1 MQNQEW
7 GTTTNPNPG
16 SNPNSKKKSPNLKSI
31 ENPSTNESIQTN
43 PKKGVKSLH
52 LRDKRLE
59 GAAKRVL
66 NFIGV

>member
-7 GTTTNPNPG
+7 GTTTNPNPE

-31 ENPSTNESIQTN
+31 ENLSTNESIQTN
-43 PKKGVKSLH
+43 PKKGVKSLR
-52 LRDKRLE
+52 LRNEWPE

>member
-43 PKKGVKSLH
+43 PKKGVKSLR
-52 LRDKRLE
+52 LRDERLE